1 MFFKSLTF
9 YNLHPLVLGMPLVK
23 QHNTWAQAAGK
34 GLNNVGNGPLN
45 CSSSDMEN
53 EQENSAGATN
63 KVRMEENVNESQI
76 AAAFSEGWGQRV
88 SFIAHF
94 IFVFH

>member
-1 MFFKSLTF
+1 
-9 YNLHPLVLGMPLVK
+9 MPLVK

-45 CSSSDMEN
+45 CSPDMEN
-53 EQENSAGATN
+53 EQENSAGTTN

-88 SFIAHF
+88 SLIAHIILILSF
-94 IFVFH
+94 NFQNGDP

>member
-1 MFFKSLTF
+1 MYKFL
-9 YNLHPLVLGMPLVK
+9 LVFAAMPLVK

-34 GLNNVGNGPLN
+34 GLNNVSNGPLN
-45 CSSSDMEN
+45 CTDMEN
-53 EQENSAGATN
+53 EQESSSGTTN

-88 SFIAHF
+88 SY
-94 IFVFH
+94 